1 MGDPVPGPGRRDV
14 GQLLKE
20 LAELDD
26 LLDELEQASSQVD
39 PETMQ
44 RSQELEG
51 QQRDLENRLR
61 QASERAT
68 ALERQFP
75 VRPEGMKEALDDA
88 GQRMQQASDDLG
100 QGQPMQAEGSQGVA
114 GQRIEEA
121 IEALEQAQR
130 QAQQQQQAGAG
141 GGEPQQGEQ
150 QGSEEGDEGQSD
162 ELSRRD
168 LEIPGREEF
177 RTPEE
182 YRRALL
188 EGMDG
193 EVPEEYRAMKR
204 RYFEELVGQ

>member
-1 MGDPVPGPGRRDV
+1 
-14 GQLLKE
+14 
-20 LAELDD
+20 
-26 LLDELEQASSQVD
+26 
-39 PETMQ
+39 MQ

-51 QQRDLENRLR
+51 RQRDLENRLK

-88 GQRMQQASDDLG
+88 GQRMQQASEDLQ

-114 GQRIEEA
+114 GQRIAEA
-121 IEALEQAQR
+121 IEALEQAQD
-130 QAQQQQQAGAG
+130 QARQQQQAGQG
-141 GGEPQQGEQ
+141 GSGGQQGQEGDKDGPQ
-150 QGSEEGDEGQSD
+150 DGDEGQSD